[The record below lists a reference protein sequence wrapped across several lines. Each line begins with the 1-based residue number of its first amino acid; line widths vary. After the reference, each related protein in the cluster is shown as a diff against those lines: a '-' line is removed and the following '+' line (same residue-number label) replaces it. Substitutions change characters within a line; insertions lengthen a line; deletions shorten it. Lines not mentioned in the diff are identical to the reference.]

1 MTARGAGPV
10 RAIGAEDVP
19 TLWAGAQFYAPAFGE
34 DGAEGLRE
42 WVTALLAEHGP
53 VPLVRAEAL
62 PPTTR
67 CAALGLVGSGTAL
80 AELPPVG
87 DEFTTA
93 LSGIERRLGQ
103 RVEAVFP
110 LAAAA
115 LNALTPLVAACLR
128 GLPLIDSDGMGRVFP
143 LVQYTSLHLAG
154 LPVGPV
160 CAAGPAGESLTV
172 EAASADRVETML
184 RAQVHLMGGWAAT
197 ASYPCAAAELRRAGL
212 HGTVSRLLAAGR
224 VLLAGGPVDRVV
236 SQLSAVTGCRSVGRG
251 RVVEV
256 EQLTRPMEWAQPA
269 HASTVLVAESGGAG
283 RLLQLELQND
293 ILLVLADG
301 ALTAAV
307 PDVICLLDAVRGGV
321 VGLDSLGG
329 GEVVEVLVMPAAP
342 VWYSSA
348 GLALAGPRA
357 FGLPVEHPRV
367 AR

>member
-1 MTARGAGPV
+1 
-10 RAIGAEDVP
+10 
-19 TLWAGAQFYAPAFGE
+19 
-34 DGAEGLRE
+34 
-42 WVTALLAEHGP
+42 
-53 VPLVRAEAL
+53 
-62 PPTTR
+62 
-67 CAALGLVGSGTAL
+67 
-80 AELPPVG
+80 
-87 DEFTTA
+87 
-93 LSGIERRLGQ
+93 
-103 RVEAVFP
+103 
-110 LAAAA
+110 
-115 LNALTPLVAACLR
+115 
-128 GLPLIDSDGMGRVFP
+128 
-143 LVQYTSLHLAG
+143 
-154 LPVGPV
+154 
-160 CAAGPAGESLTV
+160 
-172 EAASADRVETML
+172 
-184 RAQVHLMGGWAAT
+184 
-197 ASYPCAAAELRRAGL
+197 
-212 HGTVSRLLAAGR
+212 
-224 VLLAGGPVDRVV
+224 
-236 SQLSAVTGCRSVGRG
+236 G